1 VPSPAGP
8 DAREIRLLVF
18 DVDGVLTD
26 GRLYFLPDGTE
37 LKVFHVRDG
46 LGIRRLRD
54 AGIEVA
60 VISGRESPVVVRRM
74 QSLGV
79 EHVYQGSDDKL
90 SVFHTLL
97 TRLRLAPR
105 QAACVGDDLI
115 DLPVMREAGLG
126 IAVADAHPQV
136 RAAADWVTRLEGG
149 RGAARE
155 VCDRLLAARHGG

>member
-1 VPSPAGP
+1 
-8 DAREIRLLVF
+8 
-18 DVDGVLTD
+18 
-26 GRLYFLPDGTE
+26 
-37 LKVFHVRDG
+37 
-46 LGIRRLRD
+46 
-54 AGIEVA
+54 
-60 VISGRESPVVVRRM
+60 
-74 QSLGV
+74 V